1 MKGVL
6 LINLG
11 SPENN
16 DLDSVKKFLREFLND
31 KFVINLPKFIRNFI
45 VNLIIVPFRSTK
57 TLKAYKSIWVNKE
70 SPIIRNTQSIG
81 KKLQNLVSIPVE
93 VAMRYQKPTI
103 GGALKKL
110 SINGCNE
117 ITAIPLYPHYAMSSS
132 LTTINHIN
140 ELNVKLG
147 INLKINIIESFY
159 NDDRYIKA
167 LSENIRNNIPRDLDF
182 LLFSYHGIPNNH
194 LLKMD
199 PTKAHCLKSNDCCE
213 LKSNAKR
220 YCYKAQ
226 VLETS
231 RLCSSYLDLQD
242 NEWGVSF
249 QSRLWPGWIK
259 PWTDIELQRLPKSGK
274 KNIAIVCPAFVADN
288 LETLEE
294 IKIRGKKKFLEAG
307 GESFTYIPCLNSDHL
322 FLDCLKGLIANK
334 KES

>member
-16 DLDSVKKFLREFLND
+16 DLGSVKKFLREFLND

-57 TLKAYKSIWVNKE
+57 TLKAYKSISVNKE

-132 LTTINHIN
+132 LTTINRIN

-167 LSENIRNNIPRDLDF
+167 LSKNIRNNIPRDLDF

-274 KNIAIVCPAFVADN
+274 KNIAVVCPAFVADN

-307 GESFTYIPCLNSDHL
+307 GESFTYIPCLNCDHL

>member
-11 SPENN
+11 SPKHN

-57 TLKAYKSIWVNKE
+57 TLKAYNSIWINKV
-70 SPIIRNTQSIG
+70 SPIVSNTESIG
-81 KKLQNLVSIPVE
+81 KKLQELLSIPVE
-93 VAMRYQKPTI
+93 VAMRYQEPKI
-103 GGALKKL
+103 EMALKKL

-132 LTTINHIN
+132 LTTINHIK

-147 INLKINIIESFY
+147 LNLKINIIESFY
-159 NDDRYIKA
+159 NDNKYIKA
-167 LSENIRNNIPRDLDF
+167 LSENIRNNVPRDLDF

-194 LLKMD
+194 LLKTD
-199 PTKAHCLKSNDCCE
+199 PTKEHCLKSNDCCE
-213 LKSNAKR
+213 LDSGAKR

-226 VLETS
+226 VLETT

-242 NEWGVSF
+242 NEWGISF

-259 PWTDIELQRLPKSGK
+259 PWTDLELERLPKSGK
-274 KNIAIVCPAFVADN
+274 KNIAVVCPAFIADN

-294 IKIRGKKKFLEAG
+294 INIRGKKKFLEAG
-307 GESFTYIPCLNSDHL
+307 GESFTYIPCLNSDNL
-322 FLDCLKGLIANK
+322 FLDCLKGLITNK